1 MPVSPETA
9 GAFLTIDLKAIAE
22 NRQSLQARLGNTV
35 CGAVLK
41 ANAYGLGAAEIGK
54 ALYESGCSVFFTAYA
69 FEGAAL
75 RPFVGNSDIYL
86 LHGAW
91 AGTEE
96 LCLQNRLT
104 PVLGTPDQIAD
115 WNAFAAKRGE
125 VLTVSVHIDTGM
137 TRFGLTA
144 RDVDDFCQNPPKHL
158 RFKLIVSH
166 LACADVPDDAKNGEQ
181 LALFDAAAAKI
192 EQALGYTVLKS
203 LSATDGSR
211 LTDSRYHKDIARPGI
226 ALYDNAVRLDARI
239 LQTAT
244 AQAGQTVGYGAAYT
258 VGRPSRFITL
268 GIGYADGFSRSL
280 FRRASVA
287 VGGFKC
293 PVIGK
298 VSMDLIVADATDVPE
313 SVLENAET
321 AEIFGDTV
329 SLKEYAANAGT
340 IDYEMLTNLGNRFC
354 RFYKKGQP

>member
-1 MPVSPETA
+1 MFVSPETA

-22 NRQSLQARLGNTV
+22 NRRSLQARLRNTV
-35 CGAVLK
+35 CAAVLK
-41 ANAYGLGAAEIGK
+41 ANAYGLGADEIGA

-75 RPFVGNSDIYL
+75 RPFVGDSDIYL

-91 AGTEE
+91 RGTEE
-96 LCLQNRLT
+96 FCLQNRLT
-104 PVLGTPDQIAD
+104 PVLGTPEQIAD
-115 WNAFAAKRGE
+115 WDAFAAKKGE
-125 VLTVSVHIDTGM
+125 VLTVGIHVDTGM

-144 RDVDDFCQNPPKHL
+144 RNVDDFCKNPPKHL

-166 LACADVPDDAKNGEQ
+166 LACADDPENAKNERQ
-181 LALFDAAAAKI
+181 LAAFDAAAAKI

-211 LTDSRYHKDIARPGI
+211 LTDTRYHKDIARPGI

-239 LQTAT
+239 LQVAQ
-244 AQAGQTVGYGAAYT
+244 AQAGQTVGYGAAY
-258 VGRPSRFITL
+258 VVDKPRRFITL
-268 GIGYADGFSRSL
+268 GIGYADGFSRAL
-280 FRRASVA
+280 FQKASVA

-293 PVIGK
+293 PVVGK
-298 VSMDLIVADATDVPE
+298 VSMDLIVADATVVPE
-313 SVLENAET
+313 SVLAKAET
-321 AEIFGDTV
+321 AEIFGDTI
-329 SLKEYAANAGT
+329 SLKEFAVNAGT

-354 RFYKKGQP
+354 RFYKKG